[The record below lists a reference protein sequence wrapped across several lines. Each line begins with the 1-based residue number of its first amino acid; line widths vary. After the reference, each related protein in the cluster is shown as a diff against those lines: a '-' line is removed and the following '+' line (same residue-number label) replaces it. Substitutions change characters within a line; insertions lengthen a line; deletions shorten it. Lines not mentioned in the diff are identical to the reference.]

1 MSRPPWKQC
10 PVDARLSGLTSES
23 CSAAWLIGDLR
34 ASQEGGSGETVKPL
48 AGRSAREAARA
59 DRPSCSL
66 QTERAD
72 PSSAR
77 EVRSSLRFGR
87 RAKSKAGPDARRL
100 GVPAPAD
107 HNKGSARPRR

>member
-10 PVDARLSGLTSES
+10 PVDARLSGLTNES

-34 ASQEGGSGETVKPL
+34 ASQDDERGETAALP
-48 AGRSAREAARA
+48 AGRSAREAERA
-59 DRPSCSL
+59 DRPSVSL

-87 RAKSKAGPDARRL
+87 RAKSRAGPGARRL
-100 GVPAPAD
+100 GAPAPAD
-107 HNKGSARPRR
+107 HSKDSARPQQ